1 MVRYVKN
8 ILSDFRSFCL
18 AISKMIY
25 LEILWRNHRENSKH
39 VFWTHS
45 NGAIDYQW
53 GDRKSAEDRK
63 LKTID
68 SCWEIWLDSWKK
80 NLSEINYILKRKSI
94 PNHFVIHVFCIF
106 FLMKIS
112 ACLHTYL
119 FQYVHM
125 MIEYQLPIYKSLR
138 RVGKEENNSISR
150 SIVLYLSLFGVR
162 QIFYSTSRIY
172 CLQLFLDRHVVPHF
186 FAT

>member
-106 FLMKIS
+106 FWWKYLP
-112 ACLHTYL
+112 ACILTYSNMYIWWL
-119 FQYVHM
+119 
-125 MIEYQLPIYKSLR
+125 
-138 RVGKEENNSISR
+138 SISYL
-150 SIVLYLSLFGVR
+150 STKAFAELGKKKITQFQGLLSYIYLYLEWDRSF
-162 QIFYSTSRIY
+162 I
-172 CLQLFLDRHVVPHF
+172 LQVEFTVCSSF
-186 FAT
+186 

>member
-80 NLSEINYILKRKSI
+80 KSFRDKLYTQEEINSKS
-94 PNHFVIHVFCIF
+94 FCYSCFLYF

-112 ACLHTYL
+112 ACLHTLLIPICTYDDWVSVTYL
-119 FQYVHM
+119 QKPS
-125 MIEYQLPIYKSLR
+125 QS
-138 RVGKEENNSISR
+138 
-150 SIVLYLSLFGVR
+150 
-162 QIFYSTSRIY
+162 
-172 CLQLFLDRHVVPHF
+172 
-186 FAT
+186 